1 MIGQAISH
9 YRIVEK
15 LGGGGMGVVYKAE
28 DVKLG
33 RFVALKFL
41 PEDVAQDPQA
51 LARFQREAKAAS
63 SLNHPNICTTHE
75 IDEADGRTFIAME
88 LLEGQTLRH
97 MIAGKPLEIEAMLDL
112 GIQIADALD
121 AAHSKGII
129 HRDIKP
135 ANILVSNR
143 GQAKILDFGLAKVIV
158 KPESVALSA
167 PTAELE
173 EHLTSPGSAVGTV
186 AYMSPE
192 QVRGKELDV
201 RTDLFSFGAV
211 LYEMCTGTL
220 PFRGDTSAL
229 IFNAILERPPVAP
242 VRLNPDVPVE
252 LERIIDRALEKDR
265 NLRYQHSSDMR
276 AELQRL
282 KRDTQ
287 SGHTAARAISVKKR
301 SNPSQWLWALA
312 AIPLLLAG
320 GFFLTNHPWSH
331 VVPTKQILQQQLT
344 ANPTDNP
351 ILAAVIS
358 PDGKQLIYFDQAKG
372 LSLMLVHSGEKRS
385 FPDSLRDFPFDW
397 YPDGTHLLVS
407 DFGKTLVKM
416 STLDGS
422 TRPLVDIGEGI
433 EPSLSPDGSQ
443 IAFVKEQNRHELW
456 LVNAEGAEPRR
467 ILSVA
472 SAQIQSFAWSPTS
485 RRIAFIR
492 FSGKGVALES
502 CDTEGHQVVPVLAS
516 DRLWGT
522 NGVTN
527 LAWSGN
533 GAIFYSLSEP
543 APNGNSS
550 NLWSVNVDP
559 DTGRVR
565 GQSSQVTTG
574 LRFTQ
579 VGISASLDGN
589 RIVYLQTRTVDSVR
603 IAKLQP
609 GSAGIGSVQP
619 LAGEDWEKSSVG
631 WTKDGDSVFFV
642 SNPQGKW
649 SIFKQNLRA
658 SAAESLV
665 SGVSPFSPLVLTP
678 DGQSLLYD
686 QPDSN
691 DASADSIQ
699 IMRVPLSGGPPT
711 LVLKG
716 SFSYACALLANMCLL
731 SQIKDGNRVFS
742 LLDPS
747 KGRGPDV
754 AQVSSASSYWS
765 LSPDGKRIAL
775 VKQNNKVSILQLHGG
790 QANDIEIPDAKLQS
804 IAWSPDNQHLYASGR
819 LGSTWAMFRVGPDR
833 SFRRLSEVKLNQSWI
848 LLYGPSPDD
857 HYLAYKLRSFDTNA
871 IMLENF

>member
-1 MIGQAISH
+1 MIGQTISH

-41 PEDVAQDPQA
+41 PDDVAQDPQA

-63 SLNHPNICTTHE
+63 SLNHLNICTIHE

-97 MIAGKPLEIEAMLDL
+97 MIAGKPLEIEMLLDL

-135 ANILVSNR
+135 ANIFVTNR

-158 KPESVALSA
+158 KSESAALSA
-167 PTAELE
+167 PTVELE
-173 EHLTSPGSAVGTV
+173 EHLTSPGSAVGTI

-201 RTDLFSFGAV
+201 RTDLFSFGTV

-252 LERIIDRALEKDR
+252 LERIINRALEKDR
-265 NLRYQHSSDMR
+265 NLRYLHSSDMR

-287 SGHTAARAISVKKR
+287 SGHTAARAITVEKR
-301 SNPSQWLWALA
+301 SKLLWALT

-331 VVPTKQILQQQLT
+331 VVPTNQILQHQLT

-351 ILAAVIS
+351 ILAAVLS
-358 PDGKQLIYFDQAKG
+358 PDGKQLTYFDGEKG
-372 LSLMLVHSGEKRS
+372 LSLMLVDSGEKRS
-385 FPDSLRDFPFDW
+385 FPGSLRDFPFSW

-422 TRPLVDIGEGI
+422 TRPLVNIGEGI
-433 EPSLSPDGSQ
+433 EPSLSPDGAQ

-456 LVNAEGAEPRR
+456 LVNAEGGEPRR

-472 SAQIQSFAWSPTS
+472 LAQIESFAWSATS
-485 RRIAFIR
+485 RRIAYIR
-492 FSGKGVALES
+492 FNGKDVALES

-516 DRLWGT
+516 DGLLGS
-522 NGVTN
+522 NGFTN

-579 VGISASLDGN
+579 VNISASVDGN

-609 GSAGIGSVQP
+609 GSVGIGSVQS

-631 WTKDGDSVFFV
+631 WTKDGGSVFFV

-649 SIFKQNLRA
+649 GIFKQNLRA
-658 SAAESLV
+658 GAAESLV

-686 QPDSN
+686 QPDSK

-716 SFSYACALLANMCLL
+716 SFSYACALLANICLL

-754 AQVSSASSYWS
+754 AQASSASTYWS

-775 VKQNNKVSILQLHGG
+775 VKQNSKVSILQLNGG
-790 QANDIEIPDAKLQS
+790 QANDIEIHDAKLQS

-819 LGSTWAMFRVGPDR
+819 LGSAWVMFRVGLDG